1 MFAISVKMTITWIT
15 VKTVQQ
21 SKFLFQKKLY
31 YGCHMPVSTDYN
43 LRSCKQRR
51 VCDTCG
57 EKHPTGLHGYKDSK
71 KKKMHLV
78 ATHRRVIA
86 L

>member
-1 MFAISVKMTITWIT
+1 
-15 VKTVQQ
+15 
-21 SKFLFQKKLY
+21 
-31 YGCHMPVSTDYN
+31 MPESTDYN